1 MPSAPVTTSS
11 SDAMSILDT
20 ITTLNQEA
28 SVRASTGTEKGRK
41 GQPSDESAQ
50 LQMEE
55 GEQDMSLIE
64 EGDNSSTD
72 GKALE
77 GAQESMSGVL
87 VLAVKTED
95 SQEQMDLEKEGLI
108 EEVKMEEEK
117 LGGQE
122 LLEEDKDKPAVKI
135 TGKPAEEQDDD
146 VLKSTNQAKQKAKER
161 IKEGELFH
169 SLNVVIEL
177 HNLQSHHIF
186 YICFSCCRHR
196 SKFMP

>member
-1 MPSAPVTTSS
+1 MPSAPATTSS

-28 SVRASTGTEKGRK
+28 SVRASSGTEKGRK
-41 GQPSDESAQ
+41 GQPSDESGQ

-64 EGDNSSTD
+64 EGDNSCTD
-72 GKALE
+72 GKTLE
-77 GAQESMSGVL
+77 GAQESMPGVL
-87 VLAVKTED
+87 ALAVKTED
-95 SQEQMDLEKEGLI
+95 SQEQMDLDQEGLI

-122 LLEEDKDKPAVKI
+122 LLEEDKDKPAVKT

-161 IKEGELFH
+161 IKEGELFY

-177 HNLQSHHIF
+177 HNL
-186 YICFSCCRHR
+186 
-196 SKFMP
+196 

>member
-1 MPSAPVTTSS
+1 MPSAPATTSS

-28 SVRASTGTEKGRK
+28 SVRASSGTEKGRK
-41 GQPSDESAQ
+41 GQPLDESTQ

-55 GEQDMSLIE
+55 GEQDMSLSE
-64 EGDNSSTD
+64 EGDNSD
-72 GKALE
+72 GKTLE
-77 GAQESMSGVL
+77 GAQESMPGVL
-87 VLAVKTED
+87 ALAVKTED
-95 SQEQMDLEKEGLI
+95 SQEQMDLEQEGLI

-122 LLEEDKDKPAVKI
+122 PLEEDKDKPAVKT

-161 IKEGELFH
+161 IKEGELFY
-169 SLNVVIEL
+169 SLNVVREL

-186 YICFSCCRHR
+186 YVSLIFLL
-196 SKFMP
+196 